1 VVEIADRRDAIAHAV
16 GWARAGDVVVIA
28 GKGHEIGQTS
38 GGQTRPFDDREEL
51 AAAIDTIAERT
62 AQ

>member
-1 VVEIADRRDAIAHAV
+1 
-16 GWARAGDVVVIA
+16 VVVIA
-28 GKGHEIGQTS
+28 GKGHESGQTG

-51 AAAIDTIAERT
+51 AAAIDEIADMIAERT